1 MKKIS
6 VLYAED
12 EPFLAR
18 IVMDGL
24 TSSGYLVNLALDG
37 QSAWQNFQE
46 HKPDICVLDIMMP
59 QKDGYTL
66 ATEIR
71 KADPKI
77 PIIFLSA
84 KALSEDVVKGFKSG
98 GNDYLRKPFSID
110 ELLIRM
116 ESLLARFGNRQNTDH
131 DEPSKIYQF
140 GRCKLEPVTQKLR
153 TSVGEYSLSYKETIL
168 LEMLLLNRNNI
179 LERQDA
185 LIKIWGEDSFYN
197 GRSMDVF
204 MAHLRK
210 LLKSETDMQ
219 IISLRGVGYKLIC

>member
-1 MKKIS
+1 MKKIK

-18 IVMDGL
+18 IVFDGL
-24 TSSGYLVNLALDG
+24 SSSGYEVNLALDG
-37 QSAWQNFQE
+37 QLAWTQFQKY
-46 HKPDICVLDIMMP
+46 KPDICVLDIMMP

-66 ATEIR
+66 AAEIR
-71 KADPKI
+71 KSDPNI

-84 KALSEDVVKGFKSG
+84 KALTEDVVMGFKNG
-98 GNDYLRKPFSID
+98 GNDYLKKPFSID
-110 ELLIRM
+110 ELLVRM
-116 ESLLARFGNRQNTDH
+116 ESLLKRFGNTQKEESELIR
-131 DEPSKIYQF
+131 KYQF
-140 GRCKLEPVTQKLR
+140 MNCELDPLAQRLK
-153 TSVGEYSLSYKETIL
+153 TSVDEYSLSYKETVL
-168 LEMLLLNRNNI
+168 LELLLKNRNSI
-179 LERQDA
+179 LEREDA

-210 LLKSETDMQ
+210 LLKSEPEIQ

>member
-1 MKKIS
+1 MKKIK

-18 IVMDGL
+18 IVVDGL
-24 TSSGYLVNLALDG
+24 SSSGYEVNLALDG
-37 QSAWQNFQE
+37 KLAWSQLQE
-46 HKPDICVLDIMMP
+46 NKPDICILDIMMP

-71 KADPKI
+71 KLDPNI

-84 KALSEDVVKGFKSG
+84 KALTEDVVKGFKSG
-98 GNDYLRKPFSID
+98 GNDYLKKPFSID
-110 ELLIRM
+110 ELLVRM
-116 ESLLARFGNRQNTDH
+116 ESLLKRFGHEQKDETDVVR
-131 DEPSKIYQF
+131 KYQF
-140 GRCKLEPVTQKLR
+140 RNCVLDVLTQKLK
-153 TSVGEYSLSYKETIL
+153 TSTGEHSLSYKETIL
-168 LEMLLLNRNNI
+168 LELLLKNRNNT
-179 LERQDA
+179 LEREQA

-210 LLKSETDMQ
+210 LLKNEPEIQ
-219 IISLRGVGYKLIC
+219 IMSLRGVGYKLIC

>member
-1 MKKIS
+1 MKKTK

-18 IVMDGL
+18 IVLDGL
-24 TSSGYLVNLALDG
+24 TSSGYEVNLALDG
-37 QSAWQNFQE
+37 VLAWKQFEQE
-46 HKPDICVLDIMMP
+46 KPDICVLDIMMP

-66 ATEIR
+66 AAEIR
-71 KADPKI
+71 KSDPNV

-84 KALSEDVVKGFKSG
+84 KALTEDVVMGFKNG
-98 GNDYLRKPFSID
+98 GNDYLKKPFSID
-110 ELLIRM
+110 ELLVRM
-116 ESLLARFGNRQNTDH
+116 ESLLNRFGPANK
-131 DEPSKIYQF
+131 DENEVNKIYQF
-140 GRCKLEPVTQKLR
+140 RNCELDPLGQKLK
-153 TSVGEYSLSYKETIL
+153 TSVGIYSLSYKETIL
-168 LEMLLLNRNNI
+168 LELLLKNRNNI
-179 LERQDA
+179 LEREDA

-210 LLKSETDMQ
+210 LLKSEPDIQ

>member
-1 MKKIS
+1 MKKIN
-6 VLYAED
+6 VLYVED

-24 TSSGYLVNLALDG
+24 TSSGYLVDLALDG
-37 QSAWQNFQE
+37 EHAWQHFQK

-66 ATEIR
+66 ASEIR
-71 KADPKI
+71 RADPNI

-116 ESLLARFGNRQNTDH
+116 DSLLARFQNQPNVDQDGH
-131 DEPSKIYQF
+131 SKKYEF
-140 GRCKLEPVTQKLR
+140 GRCELEPVIQKLR

-179 LERQDA
+179 LERHEA

-210 LLKSETDMQ
+210 LLKSEPEIQ

>member
-1 MKKIS
+1 MKKIK

-18 IVMDGL
+18 IVFDGL
-24 TSSGYLVNLALDG
+24 SSSGYEVNLAMDG
-37 QSAWQNFQE
+37 QLAWTQYQE
-46 HKPDICVLDIMMP
+46 NKPDICVLDIMMP

-66 ATEIR
+66 AAEIR
-71 KADPKI
+71 KSDPNI

-84 KALSEDVVKGFKSG
+84 KALTEDVVMGFKSG
-98 GNDYLRKPFSID
+98 GDDYLKKPFSID
-110 ELLIRM
+110 ELLVRM
-116 ESLLARFGNRQNTDH
+116 ESLLKRFGNTQK
-131 DEPSKIYQF
+131 EESELIKKYQF
-140 GRCKLEPVTQKLR
+140 MNCELDPLAQRLK
-153 TSVGEYSLSYKETIL
+153 TSVGEYSLSYKETVL
-168 LEMLLLNRNNI
+168 LELLLKNRNSI
-179 LERQDA
+179 LEREAA

-210 LLKSETDMQ
+210 LLKSEPEIQ

>member
-1 MKKIS
+1 MKKTK

-18 IVMDGL
+18 IVLDGL
-24 TSSGYLVNLALDG
+24 TSSGYDVKLALDG
-37 QSAWQNFQE
+37 ALALKLFQE
-46 HKPDICVLDIMMP
+46 QKPDICVLDIMMP

-66 ATEIR
+66 AAEIR
-71 KADPKI
+71 KSDPDI

-84 KALSEDVVKGFKSG
+84 KALTEDVVMGFKSG
-98 GNDYLRKPFSID
+98 GNDYLKKPFSID
-110 ELLIRM
+110 ELLVRM
-116 ESLLARFGNRQNTDH
+116 ESLLKRFGHTQKEDNDLTQ
-131 DEPSKIYQF
+131 KYQF
-140 GRCKLEPVTQKLR
+140 GNCELDPLAQKLK
-153 TSVGEYSLSYKETIL
+153 TSVAEYSLSYKETIL
-168 LEMLLLNRNNI
+168 LELLLKNRNNI
-179 LERQDA
+179 LEREAA

-210 LLKSETDMQ
+210 LLKGETGIQ

>member
-1 MKKIS
+1 MKKIN

-37 QSAWQNFQE
+37 QRAWQNFQE
-46 HKPDICVLDIMMP
+46 RKPDICVLDIMMP

-71 KADPKI
+71 KADPNI

-116 ESLLARFGNRQNTDH
+116 ESLLARFGSRQDIDH
-131 DEPSKIYQF
+131 HEPSKKYQF
-140 GRCKLEPVTQKLR
+140 GRCELEPVTQKLS

-210 LLKSETDMQ
+210 LLKSETDLQ

>member
-1 MKKIS
+1 MKKIK

-18 IVMDGL
+18 IVFDGL
-24 TSSGYLVNLALDG
+24 NSSGYEVNLALDG
-37 QSAWQNFQE
+37 QLAWTQYQE
-46 HKPDICVLDIMMP
+46 NKPDICILDIMMP

-66 ATEIR
+66 AAEIR
-71 KADPKI
+71 KSDPNI

-84 KALSEDVVKGFKSG
+84 KALTEDVVMGFKNG
-98 GNDYLRKPFSID
+98 GNDYLKKPFSID
-110 ELLIRM
+110 ELLVRM
-116 ESLLARFGNRQNTDH
+116 ESLLKRFGHTQKEESELIR
-131 DEPSKIYQF
+131 KYQF
-140 GRCKLEPVTQKLR
+140 MNCQLDPVAQRLK
-153 TSVGEYSLSYKETIL
+153 TSVGEYSLSYKETVL
-168 LEMLLLNRNNI
+168 LELLLKNRNSI
-179 LERQDA
+179 LEREAA

-210 LLKSETDMQ
+210 LLKSEPEIQ

>member
-1 MKKIS
+1 MKKIK

-18 IVMDGL
+18 IVFDGL
-24 TSSGYLVNLALDG
+24 SSSGYEVNLALDG
-37 QSAWQNFQE
+37 QLAWTQFQKY
-46 HKPDICVLDIMMP
+46 KPDICVLDIMMP

-71 KADPKI
+71 KSDPNI

-84 KALSEDVVKGFKSG
+84 KALTEDVVMGFKNG
-98 GNDYLRKPFSID
+98 GNDYLKKPFSID
-110 ELLIRM
+110 ELLVRM
-116 ESLLARFGNRQNTDH
+116 ESLLKRFGHTQKEESELAR
-131 DEPSKIYQF
+131 KYQF
-140 GRCKLEPVTQKLR
+140 MNCELDPVAQRLK
-153 TSVGEYSLSYKETIL
+153 TSVGEYSLSYKETVL
-168 LEMLLLNRNNI
+168 LELLLKNRNSI
-179 LERQDA
+179 LEREDA

-210 LLKSETDMQ
+210 LLKSEPEIQ

>member
-1 MKKIS
+1 MKKIK

-18 IVMDGL
+18 IVLDGL
-24 TSSGYLVNLALDG
+24 TSSGYEVNLALDG
-37 QSAWQNFQE
+37 ALALKQFQE
-46 HKPDICVLDIMMP
+46 QKPDICVLDIMMP

-66 ATEIR
+66 AAEIR
-71 KADPKI
+71 KSDPNI

-84 KALSEDVVKGFKSG
+84 KALTEDVVMGFKSG
-98 GNDYLRKPFSID
+98 GNDYLKKPFSID
-110 ELLIRM
+110 ELLVRM
-116 ESLLARFGNRQNTDH
+116 ESLLKRFGHTNREDNNLNQ
-131 DEPSKIYQF
+131 KYQF
-140 GRCKLEPVTQKLR
+140 RSCELDPVAQKLK
-153 TSVGEYSLSYKETIL
+153 TSVGEYSLSYKETVL
-168 LEMLLLNRNNI
+168 LELLLKNQNSI
-179 LERQDA
+179 LEREDA

-210 LLKSETDMQ
+210 LLKSEPEIQ

>member
-1 MKKIS
+1 MKKIK

-18 IVMDGL
+18 IVFDGL
-24 TSSGYLVNLALDG
+24 SSSGYEVNLALDG
-37 QSAWQNFQE
+37 QLAWTQFQK

-66 ATEIR
+66 AAEIR
-71 KADPKI
+71 KSEPNI

-84 KALSEDVVKGFKSG
+84 KALTEDVVMGFKSG
-98 GNDYLRKPFSID
+98 GDDYLKKPFSID
-110 ELLIRM
+110 ELLVRM
-116 ESLLARFGNRQNTDH
+116 ESLLKRFGHTQTEESELVR
-131 DEPSKIYQF
+131 KYQF
-140 GRCKLEPVTQKLR
+140 MNCELDPVAQRLK
-153 TSVGEYSLSYKETIL
+153 TSVGEYSLSYKETVL
-168 LEMLLLNRNNI
+168 LELLLKNRNSI
-179 LERQDA
+179 LEREDA

-210 LLKSETDMQ
+210 LLKSEPEIQ

>member
-1 MKKIS
+1 MKKTK

-18 IVMDGL
+18 IVLDGL
-24 TSSGYLVNLALDG
+24 TSSGYEVKLALDG
-37 QSAWQNFQE
+37 ALAWAQFVAE
-46 HKPDICVLDIMMP
+46 KPDICVLDIMMP

-66 ATEIR
+66 AAEIR
-71 KADPKI
+71 KSDPNM

-84 KALSEDVVKGFKSG
+84 KALTEDVVMGFKSG
-98 GNDYLRKPFSID
+98 GNDYLKKPFSID
-110 ELLIRM
+110 ELLVRM
-116 ESLLARFGNRQNTDH
+116 ESLLKRFGSANNEENDIDRKYRFRNCELD
-131 DEPSKIYQF
+131 
-140 GRCKLEPVTQKLR
+140 PVAQKLK
-153 TSVGEYSLSYKETIL
+153 TSAGEYSLSYKEAIL
-168 LEMLLLNRNNI
+168 LELLLKNRNNI
-179 LERQDA
+179 LEREDA

-210 LLKSETDMQ
+210 LLKSEPEIQ

>member
-1 MKKIS
+1 MKKIK

-18 IVMDGL
+18 IVFDGL
-24 TSSGYLVNLALDG
+24 SSSGYEVNLALDG
-37 QSAWQNFQE
+37 QLAWTQFQKN
-46 HKPDICVLDIMMP
+46 KPNICVLDIMMP
-59 QKDGYTL
+59 QKDGYKL

-71 KADPKI
+71 KSDPNI

-84 KALSEDVVKGFKSG
+84 KALTEDVVMGFKSG
-98 GNDYLRKPFSID
+98 GDDYLKKPFSID
-110 ELLIRM
+110 ELLVRM
-116 ESLLARFGNRQNTDH
+116 ESLLKRFGHTQK
-131 DEPSKIYQF
+131 EESELAGKYQF
-140 GRCKLEPVTQKLR
+140 MNCELDPVAQRLK
-153 TSVGEYSLSYKETIL
+153 TSVGEYSLSYKETVL
-168 LEMLLLNRNNI
+168 LELLLKNRNSI
-179 LERQDA
+179 LEREDA

-210 LLKSETDMQ
+210 LLKSEPQIQ